1 MRDKRVR
8 RDIEGLLVKVR
19 ILLERIY
26 GNRLVDIVLFGSFS
40 RDRARE
46 DSDIDIAVVLK
57 GNVETIKEIG
67 RISSAIYDLELETGE
82 LISIYPLS
90 EEEIKDS
97 IWPLYYHI
105 RKEGIK
111 I

>member
-8 RDIEGLLVKVR
+8 RDIEGLLAKVR

-67 RISSAIYDLELETGE
+67 RISSLLKELLEKHRGKL
-82 LISIYPLS
+82 
-90 EEEIKDS
+90 EEIKVDAS
-97 IWPLYYHI
+97 EFNEEFALD
-105 RKEGIK
+105 KGGEDEK
-111 I
+111 DEEE